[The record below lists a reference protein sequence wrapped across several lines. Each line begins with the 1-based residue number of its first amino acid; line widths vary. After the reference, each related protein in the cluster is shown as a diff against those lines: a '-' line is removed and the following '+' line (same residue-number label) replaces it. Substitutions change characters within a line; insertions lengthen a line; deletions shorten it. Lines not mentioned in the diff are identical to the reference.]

1 VKGSRK
7 VARATLLSLFG
18 VALAAAPA
26 QAAVRY
32 ADPASSTTSGA
43 CAASAPCTIRAAIQ
57 GASSGDEVVVRPG
70 SYGSASARM
79 PLTITGTAAGLY
91 IHGVSGQPRPRLYFS
106 SPGDGLL
113 LSGPA
118 TVRDLEVDNPPGNG
132 LEISA
137 GASSLVERVVVS
149 AGGGSGWACLVN
161 GGTIRDSLCL
171 DGGSDASAIYVSPSG
186 DANVAVRNVTALASG
201 PSAAGIEAIAARG
214 ASVDVTVRNAI
225 ARGNPDLKAGTATVS
240 GGAAIH
246 VGYSNYT
253 TTSAPTS
260 YAAVIE
266 DPPGTNQSAAPLLV
280 NPSLSELA
288 INGDYSQRA
297 GSPTID
303 AGVQDP
309 ANGALDLSGGPRT
322 VGASTDIGADEYDPL
337 QPQPQA
343 QPLIA
348 TSQPGPLIA
357 TWAPEPPR
365 QATLFVA
372 PSTVKRG
379 GVVRLYGSVAG
390 GCAAGARVTVYS
402 RAFAG
407 RRRGEFAGV
416 PAVFTRVRRNGTFT
430 RRVRIG
436 KRIAPRRYG
445 VGGRCGG
452 GTFGSAKLRVARRAH
467 AGLRRVAVENRF
479 VRLASRLEPRARHL
493 FPRTFAGS
501 WIGRGKWAGKV
512 FVAFKA
518 RSRRSVARLRRGLP
532 KRFSRRLKVVIFKRS
547 LLSLE
552 RLQRL
557 MIHDRERLRRG
568 AAIRQL
574 SAAPGAAYDL
584 DIDVMKNVPVVTVEH
599 RTAALVDA
607 FKQRYGKFVVV
618 KQGPLFRP
626 EACTRDD
633 CGILLRAGR
642 LAYRKFADGHI
653 GKICTTGFTVR
664 ERVRRVHQRLGILSA
679 GHCSRLDDAHLN
691 VENPY
696 TERGARLGGNLYK
709 FGDKITDVMQGP
721 VDAEWSTDD
730 RHPFTAGNACIW
742 VPIKH
747 LYYCGVVRQV
757 AEKIEDLP
765 LGLRL
770 CKSGVTTGFTC
781 GNVVSKNES
790 PHYVPNATNFVATT
804 FCSNE
809 GDSGS
814 PVFLQSER
822 LYKAFGILS
831 GGLDYSCGDPRER
844 SIFSHLEFVQKQLHV
859 SVLTWDR
866 LKQEGVCTTPTNC
879 TPTGS
884 EP

>member
-1 VKGSRK
+1 MKGSRK

-18 VALAAAPA
+18 VVLAAAPA

-32 ADPASSTTSGA
+32 ADPAGSTTSGA
-43 CAASAPCTIRAAIQ
+43 CDASAPCTIRAAIQ
-57 GASSGDEVVVRPG
+57 DASSGDEVVVRPG
-70 SYGSASARM
+70 SYGSDSARM

-118 TVRDLEVDNPPGNG
+118 TVRDLEVDNPPGYG
-132 LEISA
+132 LKIA
-137 GASSLVERVVVS
+137 TGASSLVERVVVS

-161 GGTIRDSLCL
+161 GGTIRDSVCL
-171 DGGSDASAIYVSPSG
+171 DAGSDARAIYVDPSG
-186 DANVAVRNVTALASG
+186 DADVAVRNVTALASG
-201 PSAAGIEAIAARG
+201 PSAAGVEAIAARG
-214 ASVDVTVRNAI
+214 ATVDVTVRNAI
-225 ARGNPDLKAGTATVS
+225 ARGDPDLEARTATVS
-240 GGAAIH
+240 GGTAIH
-246 VGYSNYT
+246 VGYSNFT
-253 TTSAPTS
+253 TTSSPTS

-280 NPSLSELA
+280 NPSPFDLA

-337 QPQPQA
+337 QPQPQP

-348 TSQPGPLIA
+348 TSQPEPLIA
-357 TWAPEPPR
+357 TWQPEPPGK
-365 QATLFVA
+365 ATLFVT

-379 GVVRLYGSVAG
+379 GVVRLFGSVAG
-390 GCAAGARVTVYS
+390 GCAAGARVTLYS

-407 RRRGEFAGV
+407 GRRGEFAGV

-452 GTFGSAKLRVARRAH
+452 GTFGSARLRVARRAH
-467 AGLRRVAVENRF
+467 AGPRRVAVESRF

-512 FVAFKA
+512 FVAFTA

-532 KRFSRRLKVVIFKRS
+532 KRFSRRLKAVAFKRS

-552 RLQRL
+552 HLQRR
-557 MIHDRERLRRG
+557 MIHDRERIRRG
-568 AAIRQL
+568 AAIRGF
-574 SAAPGAAYDL
+574 SAVPGAAYDL

-599 RTAALVDA
+599 RTSDVVDA
-607 FKQRYGKFVVV
+607 FRQRYGKFVVV
-618 KQGPLFRP
+618 KQGPLFQP
-626 EACTRDD
+626 DACTRDD
-633 CGILLRAGR
+633 CGNLLRAGR
-642 LAYRKFADGHI
+642 LAYRKWADGHL

-664 ERVRRVHQRLGILSA
+664 ERVRRIHQRLGILSA
-679 GHCSRLDDAHLN
+679 GHCSRLDDEHLD

-696 TERGARLGGNLYK
+696 TDRGARLGGSLYK

-742 VPIKH
+742 VPSKY

-757 AEKIEDLP
+757 AEKLDDLP
-765 LGLRL
+765 LGLSL
-770 CKSGVTTGFTC
+770 CKSGVTTGLSC
-781 GNVVSKNES
+781 GNVVSKNAS
-790 PHYVPNATNFVATT
+790 PHYVPNAANFVETT
-804 FCSNE
+804 FCSHP

-814 PVFLQSER
+814 PVFLRAER

-844 SIFSHLEFVQKQLHV
+844 AIFSHLEFVQKQLHV

-866 LKQEGVCTTPTNC
+866 LKQEGVCTTPTDC